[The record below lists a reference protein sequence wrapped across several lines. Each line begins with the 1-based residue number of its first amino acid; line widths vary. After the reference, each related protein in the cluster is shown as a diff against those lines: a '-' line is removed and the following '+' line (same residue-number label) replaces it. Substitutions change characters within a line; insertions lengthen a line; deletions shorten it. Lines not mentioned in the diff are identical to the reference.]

1 MSTRAAHPLRRPHA
15 PRAPR
20 PPRRRA
26 LPAGGPAGP
35 AAADQITTPAAIP
48 GGIR

>member
-1 MSTRAAHPLRRPHA
+1 MSTRAAQPLRRPHA

-26 LPAGGPAGP
+26 LPAGGPA
-35 AAADQITTPAAIP
+35 AADQITTPAAIP